1 VKRFRVLNVILILLI
16 ALAIWRT
23 VDVWRRTPPAI
34 PDHADAPGP
43 VPEAAVA
50 PARRPALPQL
60 VSTITDKDLF
70 DVSRQAPAVAAG
82 PAPEQT
88 PSPPPTLKLSGVIVI
103 GEYREAV
110 FIDSS
115 QNNKQIR
122 VPLGE
127 EISGYKVTDIDPTD
141 PDKQKV
147 KLVNGSG
154 DEVKLELLIDSTK
167 GAGAKPVGPGGMVP
181 PPPHPGRPVQGQLAG
196 ANAPGGFGPPGG
208 AAGATQRNDARDRAQ
223 RARDRLK
230 RLRDEAATNK

>member
-1 VKRFRVLNVILILLI
+1 VKRFRVLNVILVALI

-23 VDVWRRTPPAI
+23 VDVWRRTPPEI
-34 PDHADAPGP
+34 PDHADAP
-43 VPEAAVA
+43 AAAPDPAPA

-60 VSTITDKDLF
+60 VTAITDKDLF
-70 DVSRQAPAVAAG
+70 DISRQAPSVAPG

-88 PSPPPTLKLSGVIVI
+88 PQPPPTLKLSGVIAV

-110 FIDSS
+110 FIDTN

-122 VPLGE
+122 MREGE
-127 EISGYKVTDIDPTD
+127 EISGYRITEIKPLQVS
-141 PDKQKV
+141 
-147 KLVNGSG
+147 LVNGTG
-154 DEVKLELLIDSTK
+154 DNVTLDLVLDTSKAPPGK
-167 GAGAKPVGPGGMVP
+167 AAGPAGVAP
-181 PPPHPGRPVQGQLAG
+181 PPRPGVRPPAKQVAG

-208 AAGATQRNDARDRAQ
+208 AAAGAMQRNDARDRAQ